1 MFLEARLVM
10 KQCINRIESII
21 NKHPKLK
28 KYLWFIGLWLFGLIS
43 VSVLTYPL
51 KLLMK
56 NLA

>member
-1 MFLEARLVM
+1 M